1 MPLITF
7 LFLAYFFPDTADRHV
22 TEDCSNLEVTYT
34 VEKVDSGK
42 SKVVVTVK
50 GGKQPYRYFFFNKT
64 GAVLTWELQNN
75 YYLSDKNSLPKS
87 FKVLDA
93 EGCIKTIELNES
105 VK

>member
-7 LFLAYFFPDTADRHV
+7 LFLAYFFPETTGRHV
-22 TEDCSNLEVTYT
+22 TEDCQNLEVTYT
-34 VEKVDSGK
+34 VEKLAAEK

-64 GAVLTWELQNN
+64 SGLLTWELQNN
-75 YYLSDKNSLPKS
+75 YYIGDKNSLPKS

-93 EGCIKTIELNES
+93 EGCIKTVELNES